1 MYAFNLGEAKYI
13 DDIPVRVDELH
24 GAFVMSTVANCLL
37 DEVDASIALVIKI
50 LIQVI
55 EQLFYS
61 SFSIYRKRM
70 E

>member
-1 MYAFNLGEAKYI
+1 MYTFNLGEAKYI
-13 DDIPVRVDELH
+13 DDIPVRVDELY

-55 EQLFYS
+55 KQLFYS